1 MELPSARPAQPPP
14 AAGVRRPA
22 STQAAVGLDAK
33 KRRTDD
39 SPVDPAAPAQKP
51 LNRKRFLRFLKSHE
65 LKFGLAPVARD
76 EATGE
81 VTLVVCRF
89 CQHFGREQRPDKQR
103 RSTKNVKYFRNS
115 FRTDQYQQHH
125 ELSHCET
132 WKRYQACSDDD
143 KRGFFPLLEGST
155 SETQVPTV
163 NPTQN
168 LKVELA
174 PGEVW
179 ALEPTREERQRYFDI
194 APAFVELVAVLAIG
208 STEPTVEN
216 AIEKQSHHLMNHAH
230 EPTSTAVAKWVP
242 PEDTFQSCHLVG
254 TVIDPLYR
262 VVVYSRSQ
270 IDCLV
275 ELAAAGLSFRQ
286 ISSAMRSFRSHA
298 SVLLRDIV
306 NTGSEYE
313 GVTTAVDRQLQGAQN
328 ASPYYSEEQT
338 AELVRLIIAANLS
351 VTSRLLRGCWAF
363 SLVLRACMEHA
374 PVRSYLEFRVKV
386 YGGGAMHNVHLISI
400 PAFESKCK
408 MMMYSTLERV
418 MNVVLPNW
426 RQRLIGVATDGDAQM
441 PARVLDII
449 VRLQQEAA
457 TPVVYR
463 SSSGCHQLDCIVTN
477 FFSSLQ
483 GGCFLLVLKE
493 FSSISS
499 KEKWVA
505 LGKETNWIATHR
517 ELICQHLEVEKP
529 PSAPDSSWW
538 LFFAAVDWV
547 ATRANETFE
556 KLLRNHATIADQIAA
571 VADPTGSK
579 MFKSRKGRFAL
590 SKPSM
595 VAFVRENDVASIE
608 IINSVEAPIVDLVA
622 ENLALCG
629 VNMIESLLE
638 LSIALG
644 DEQSPS
650 SSNRG
655 PNTPKLTEFLPPT
668 LPHELAQL
676 SGREFTS
683 LLQTYGP
690 MIRSFLSEEDIDMM
704 DQEFQALRRGAVRE
718 SVLSAALSN
727 CNDDTPFDEAWALTE
742 RRFKLLECFAGGSSG
757 AVEMSRFLAEPITT
771 KTSESVSAPGMSIG
785 KASMQGWRDTM
796 EDVDIVQIP
805 MHPDLPHITCV
816 AVFDGHGG
824 SSIIGAITATETFQK
839 DHKSPESLAVALCE
853 GFMVAD
859 EMLKEDPELA
869 TSCDEVG
876 STGLFAIVTP
886 KDIVCA
892 NVGDSRCIMSNA
904 KIPEVLQLS
913 VDHKPDL
920 EFEKQRIVA
929 AGGTVFRGRVCGGV
943 AVSRSFGDLWFKRN
957 AELKPHQQLV
967 TSEPCVR
974 VQRRD
979 PADEFLVLCC
989 DGIYD
994 VMSNDQLRKF
1004 IRSKL
1009 KNGVKNPKDIS
1020 EMLLDECLAKGSR
1033 DNMSAVIV
1041 LFEAALKK

>member
-1 MELPSARPAQPPP
+1 MVQPSSRPAQPQP
-14 AAGVRRPA
+14 AGARRPA
-22 STQAAVGLDAK
+22 STQAAVGLDPK
-33 KRRTDD
+33 KRRTDGNTA
-39 SPVDPAAPAQKP
+39 DPAAPAQKP

-103 RSTKNVKYFRNS
+103 RSTKNIKYFRNS

-132 WKRYQACSDDD
+132 WKRYQACSEDE
-143 KRGFFPLLEGST
+143 KKTFFPLPERST
-155 SETQVPTV
+155 SETQVPAV
-163 NPTQN
+163 NPTQK

-179 ALEPTREERQRYFDI
+179 ALEPTREERQRCFDI
-194 APAFVELVAVLAIG
+194 APAIVELVAVLAIG
-208 STEPTVEN
+208 ATEPTVEN
-216 AIEKQSHHLMNHAH
+216 TIEKQSHRLMEHVH
-230 EPTSTAVAKWVP
+230 EPTSTTVAKWSP
-242 PEDTFQSCHLVG
+242 PSNTFQSCNLVG

-286 ISSAMRSFRSHA
+286 ISSALRSFRSHA
-298 SVLLRDIV
+298 SVLLRDVV
-306 NTGSEYE
+306 NTKRSQYDNAGA
-313 GVTTAVDRQLQGAQN
+313 TADKQVQGAQN
-328 ASPYYSEEQT
+328 TSPEYSEEQT
-338 AELVRLIIAANLS
+338 AELVRLVIAANLS
-351 VTSRLLRGCWAF
+351 VTSRLLRSCWAF

-400 PAFESKCK
+400 PAFEGKCK
-408 MMMYSTLERV
+408 TMMYCTLERV

-426 RQRLIGVATDGDAQM
+426 RQRLIGIATDGDAQM

-449 VRLQQEAA
+449 ARLQQEAA

-463 SSSGCHQLDCIVTN
+463 SSSGCHQLDCIVSN

-493 FSSISS
+493 LSAYIRRQPELLARMTPAPRCPRTTSSSISS

-517 ELICQHLEVEKP
+517 ELICHHLDTEKP

-547 ATRANETFE
+547 ATRANATFD

-571 VADPTGSK
+571 VAGLSTECATAFHALGPLNDSLLPADLTSSK

-595 VAFVRENDVASIE
+595 VAFIKENDVASIE

-676 SGREFTS
+676 SEREFTS

-690 MIRSFLSEEDIDMM
+690 MVRGFLSEEDMDMM
-704 DQEFQALRRGAVRE
+704 SQEFQGLRRGAVRE
-718 SVLSAALSN
+718 SVLSAALGN
-727 CNDDTPFDEAWALTE
+727 CNEDTPFEEAWALTE
-742 RRFKLLECFAGGSSG
+742 NRFKLLECFAGGFASIFSCAPSAIRG
-757 AVEMSRFLAEPITT
+757 STSDLALCRSEMDTARVLLADFALEGSLHAQQFPALMALNEKLETEASRNDA
-771 KTSESVSAPGMSIG
+771 
-785 KASMQGWRDTM
+785 ASMK
-796 EDVDIVQIP
+796 VV
-805 MHPDLPHITCV
+805 
-816 AVFDGHGG
+816 
-824 SSIIGAITATETFQK
+824 
-839 DHKSPESLAVALCE
+839 
-853 GFMVAD
+853 
-859 EMLKEDPELA
+859 
-869 TSCDEVG
+869 
-876 STGLFAIVTP
+876 
-886 KDIVCA
+886 
-892 NVGDSRCIMSNA
+892 
-904 KIPEVLQLS
+904 
-913 VDHKPDL
+913 
-920 EFEKQRIVA
+920 
-929 AGGTVFRGRVCGGV
+929 
-943 AVSRSFGDLWFKRN
+943 
-957 AELKPHQQLV
+957 
-967 TSEPCVR
+967 
-974 VQRRD
+974 
-979 PADEFLVLCC
+979 
-989 DGIYD
+989 
-994 VMSNDQLRKF
+994 
-1004 IRSKL
+1004 
-1009 KNGVKNPKDIS
+1009 
-1020 EMLLDECLAKGSR
+1020 
-1033 DNMSAVIV
+1033 
-1041 LFEAALKK
+1041 